1 MLRAQT
7 ERDTLIRQRKTGQT
21 TRDQVKIKSGIN
33 CCVMI
38 KKINLIVDLLRE
50 KKHTREMTKYF
61 ILTMS
66 YHIVRISCSCVYEAS
81 LKLECK

>member
-38 KKINLIVDLLRE
+38 KKKSYRRSVKR
-50 KKHTREMTKYF
+50 KKIQKKTH
-61 ILTMS
+61 L
-66 YHIVRISCSCVYEAS
+66 
-81 LKLECK
+81 